1 MAMATGR
8 TLDYVTLAMIASQT
22 MQSWSPFSDFW
33 EDQLPWQ
40 PLYVV
45 YDVEYCDLLTMAT
58 RAIEWGSIILSQDA
72 LTKNGVISCIAGM
85 PHLKQLYNKTS
96 VMASFKSELITL
108 CTWEYVPG
116 CPYFSYCKW
125 WKTGSELGGNEAS
138 MYTYL
143 HLLHYLWDTHDKCTY
158 VIKESMYGH
167 ILRASCVVQSIT
179 HQCIYQSQTHLVG
192 AIHLAEPDVTQL

>member
-1 MAMATGR
+1 MAIATGR

-45 YDVEYCDLLTMAT
+45 CDVEYCDLLTMAT
-58 RAIEWGSIILSQDA
+58 RAVEWGSIILSQDA
-72 LTKNGVISCIAGM
+72 LTKLENVVISCIAGM

-96 VMASFKSELITL
+96 MTASFKSELITL

-125 WKTGSELGGNEAS
+125 WKTGREVGMRPACTHISTCCINFVRHIWQIYIIMWSKRVCMGTFSLWLH
-138 MYTYL
+138 TYIC
-143 HLLHYLWDTHDKCTY
+143 HVSHK
-158 VIKESMYGH
+158 
-167 ILRASCVVQSIT
+167 
-179 HQCIYQSQTHLVG
+179 
-192 AIHLAEPDVTQL
+192 